1 MSRSGFPWPFSRRF
15 HSQPV
20 GSHPHCHSQT
30 MNLGIDLDK
39 YFGVYSYAGWGI
51 ELPRCP
57 HPGNLVWQW
66 NIRFMESLKMNMTT
80 SHRVPGQST
89 ASHPLLY
96 GHLPHSLLGLL
107 EPFPGSEGVRL
118 LQGPLLCLP
127 SSLGPSH
134 YVNITMFEE
143 GFLQFYYNM
152 IDQEFLKIPC
162 NLTSLENFLP

>member
-1 MSRSGFPWPFSRRF
+1 
-15 HSQPV
+15 
-20 GSHPHCHSQT
+20 
-30 MNLGIDLDK
+30 
-39 YFGVYSYAGWGI
+39 
-51 ELPRCP
+51 
-57 HPGNLVWQW
+57 
-66 NIRFMESLKMNMTT
+66 MNMTT

-127 SSLGPSH
+127 PFLGPSH

-143 GFLQFYYNM
+143 GFLQFYYDM

-162 NLTSLENFLP
+162 NLTSLENFLPQVGEKNGLHVSNKNLQINFQSQSLLEDMLILAIQFWSEVEWLRAQLVSSRVLEPGFLVQSWALLFQAL